1 MKYPIYPIAFSYVSG
16 IFCSHYFGLS
26 FSMSFGIVTISF
38 LLLLFLY
45 FTQLNKGFLLRWNTL
60 TIVTVCIV
68 FSALGSLI
76 YKINN
81 PKIVIN
87 DLNTN
92 EFTVKVREVLKSNK
106 YAHRAY
112 ADLISHK
119 NHPKVVLSFPS
130 KNTLPKVG
138 NVYKIVGTIK
148 KIPAP
153 QNLYD
158 FNYKNYLQHKQIYYQ
173 ITTYQSPVKI
183 AQTKSFYSVVI
194 NVRNY
199 LVSQFTKLG
208 YNAKTK
214 GFIEALLFGV
224 KTNLNDELQCKH

>member
-1 MKYPIYPIAFSYVSG
+1 MKKVMKYPIYPITFSYVIG
-16 IFCSHYFGLS
+16 IFVAIILGYR
-26 FSMSFGIVTISF
+26 F
-38 LLLLFLY
+38 LCLWYCYHFFFAVALLNLY
-45 FTQLNKGFLLRWNTL
+45 FTQLNQGLFTSKLNTL

-81 PKIVIN
+81 LKIVVN

-183 AQTKSFYSVVI
+183 AQTKVF
-194 NVRNY
+194 
-199 LVSQFTKLG
+199 
-208 YNAKTK
+208 
-214 GFIEALLFGV
+214 
-224 KTNLNDELQCKH
+224 LQSCD